1 MKKTL
6 IALMVLAAAGGGYWK
21 WKSARGAEGG
31 PAYRTEEVVRGDLR
45 ITILATG
52 VAEPQNRV
60 ELNSPVAGR
69 IEDVLV
75 GEGDTV
81 ARGQVLAWIS
91 SSERVTLLDAARARG
106 MEELKRWE
114 ELYKATPLLAPL
126 DGQIIARKLEPGQS
140 ASIEKPILV
149 MSDRLIVKAQVDETD
164 MARIAEKQ
172 AAEIR
177 LDAYVDRVI
186 PAHVAHI
193 AYEAETVNNVTIY
206 NVDVLP
212 DELPDFVRSGMSASV
227 TFVAASTNQ
236 VLLVPLEAVR
246 DSEGGRE
253 VLLQGP
259 SAGAPPRTRAV
270 RLGLEDGRQA
280 EVLDGL
286 AEGDKVLVPE
296 VNVSQGEANRKG
308 TPLMPFPRGGARR
321 AH

>member
-6 IALMVLAAAGGGYWK
+6 IALIVLAAAGGGYWK
-21 WKSARGAEGG
+21 WKSARTADSG
-31 PAYRTEEVVRGDLR
+31 PAYRTEQVARGDLR

-69 IEDVLV
+69 VEEVLV

-81 ARGQVLAWIS
+81 TRGQVLAWIS

-106 MEELKRWE
+106 TDELKRWE
-114 ELYKATPLLAPL
+114 QLYKATPLLAPL

-140 ASIEKPILV
+140 ASTEKPILV

-212 DELPDFVRSGMSASV
+212 DDLPDFVRSGMSASV

-246 DSEGGRE
+246 DSENGRE
-253 VLLQGP
+253 VLLPGP
-259 SAGAPPRTRAV
+259 SAGAPPRTRLV

-286 AEGDKVLVPE
+286 AEGDAVLVPE
-296 VNVSQGEANRKG
+296 VNVSQGDANRKG
-308 TPLMPFPRGGARR
+308 TPLMPFPRGGSRR